1 MQPHRQNRLF
11 RHLTVAAV
19 AAFALLATGNSA
31 ADAGTAGA
39 PIELAGD
46 KPAFT
51 IDVSNAKAKVGESA
65 TIKVSVK
72 AAPGFKCND
81 KYKHKIKKLKAD
93 GGAKLAADKVMG
105 TVKGKKVHFEVAV
118 TPTKKGKAKVSGQI
132 RFSVCNDSQCVIKK
146 VPLNATV
153 TGT

>member
-11 RHLTVAAV
+11 RHLSAAAV
-19 AAFALLATGNSA
+19 AAFALLAATSGA
-31 ADAGTAGA
+31 ADTNA

-51 IDVSNAKAKVGESA
+51 IEVSNAKAKLGESA

-93 GGAKLAADKVMG
+93 RGAKLAANKVMG
-105 TVKGKKVHFEVAV
+105 TVADEARSQRAMIHL
-118 TPTKKGKAKVSGQI
+118 TLGQVNLARQLVDNI
-132 RFSVCNDSQCVIKK
+132 ELKRNQDLS
-146 VPLNATV
+146 L
-153 TGT
+153 